1 VTAKNGK
8 TEPYGEVIS
17 RLKEIVESLERG
29 ELPLE
34 ESLER
39 FAEGVKLV
47 KNGEGLLA
55 AAEKKIEQLL
65 QDDRV
70 VPLEVKEG
78 GAAPAPAA
86 APAQARPQQERAQLP
101 RREAPPAQA
110 QDDDDVP
117 F

>member
-1 VTAKNGK
+1 MTAKNGK
-8 TEPYGEVIS
+8 NEPYGEVIS
-17 RLKEIVESLERG
+17 RLKEIVDSLERG

-47 KNGEGLLA
+47 KTGEGLLA

-65 QDDRV
+65 ADDRV
-70 VPLEVKEG
+70 APLEVKEG
-78 GAAPAPAA
+78 GAQAPAA
-86 APAQARPQQERAQLP
+86 PPAQKAPAA
-101 RREAPPAQA
+101 RREAPPQ

>member
-8 TEPYGEVIS
+8 NEPYGEVIS

-65 QDDRV
+65 ADDRV
-70 VPLEVKEG
+70 APLEVKEG
-78 GAAPAPAA
+78 GAAAPPPAPAQKA
-86 APAQARPQQERAQLP
+86 APAPA
-101 RREAPPAQA
+101 RREPPPQA
-110 QDDDDVP
+110 DDDDVP